1 MSLFHVVWEI
11 FPQTICSYHLTGCY
25 IAERSLMGTQ
35 FMVNVKKKKKTR
47 IMAVYP
53 NYRTHSVCVCV
64 KPEFILK
71 YMTGYVSHKDSE
83 RR

>member
-1 MSLFHVVWEI
+1 
-11 FPQTICSYHLTGCY
+11 
-25 IAERSLMGTQ
+25 MGTQ
-35 FMVNVKKKKKTR
+35 FMVNVKKKKKQTR